1 MSAIVPVFYIKK
13 NVIINHNCNYTTLK
27 TFKKTK
33 SSLSESDNKLI
44 IIRKK
49 TIRKEWLRTI
59 ADKSL
64 KN

>member
-27 TFKKTK
+27 TFKRTK

-49 TIRKEWLRTI
+49 NNKKRMV
-59 ADKSL
+59 
-64 KN
+64 KNNSR